1 MLRKELYLPN
11 EVIFSCGQNSKLMD
25 PSCED
30 EVWHCFIQL
39 TFPLRSI
46 VVWRG
51 ELYEAVH
58 QYLTPVETP
67 DPDMTTTTATAFIGQ
82 LVTQYTGRT
91 LSHARY

>member
-1 MLRKELYLPN
+1 MN
-11 EVIFSCGQNSKLMD
+11 

-67 DPDMTTTTATAFIGQ
+67 DPDMTTTATAFMGQ
-82 LVTQYTGRT
+82 LVTQA
-91 LSHARY
+91 AR